1 LSALSSPLRDRFGN
15 VLKLDFYK
23 DSEIGKIIYNNSDI
37 LNLGLTESTIEIISK
52 KSR

>member
-1 LSALSSPLRDRFGN
+1 LRDRFGN

-23 DSEIGKIIYNNSDI
+23 VSEIAKIIYNNSDI
-37 LNLGLTESTIEIISK
+37 LELGLSESTIDIISK